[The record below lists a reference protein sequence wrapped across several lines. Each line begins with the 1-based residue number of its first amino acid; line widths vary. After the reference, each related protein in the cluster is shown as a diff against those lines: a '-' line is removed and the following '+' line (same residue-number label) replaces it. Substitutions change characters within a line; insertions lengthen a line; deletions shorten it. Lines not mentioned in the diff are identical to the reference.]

1 MRPLNGPDVLSRA
14 AMDALRWWKFEPYRV
29 NGEPT
34 AVETTVAVEF
44 KR

>member
-1 MRPLNGPDVLSRA
+1 
-14 AMDALRWWKFEPYRV
+14 MDALRWWKFEPYRV
-29 NGEPT
+29 NGEPA